1 MAFDGLRILSLES
14 RRSEEMGIL
23 LRKQGGEAFIAPSM
37 REVPIADNPDVFTF
51 YERLRHGDFEMVILL
66 TGVGARAVDTILG
79 PGLFAAEL
87 KKVAVVPRGPKPQAV
102 LREWGVPWAVSA
114 PSPNTWRELLAVT
127 ADRPERR
134 IAVQEYGRPNEDLL
148 AGLRERGCEVTAV
161 RVYQWA
167 LPDAAGRIA
176 YAIFDQGSLT
186 LDLPFTTNFY
196 LIESIL
202 RLRLDLT
209 ADLLGHMFMPALALA
224 IPLAAIIG
232 QLLKQSLKEVMNLD
246 YVTLARTKGY
256 GETHVIL
263 HQALRNAVL
272 PTLTL
277 VGVQFTFLI
286 GGTVIIERLFSYEG
300 LGNMAIEAVINR
312 DLPLIQG
319 IVILFAVI
327 FTAVNLIVDLL
338 YAVLNPRLR
347 HA

>member
-1 MAFDGLRILSLES
+1 
-14 RRSEEMGIL
+14 MGIL

-167 LPDAAGRIA
+167 LPVDTAPLRDAARRVARGEFDVLVLTTSMQLPHLA
-176 YAIFDQGSLT
+176 QMAEEEGVAI
-186 LDLPFTTNFY
+186 PF
-196 LIESIL
+196 
-202 RLRLDLT
+202 R
-209 ADLLGHMFMPALALA
+209 AALNKLA
-224 IPLAAIIG
+224 ICSIGPTTSESLEDMGLRADMEPSIPKMGILVKEAGEQAGDII
-232 QLLKQSLKEVMNLD
+232 
-246 YVTLARTKGY
+246 ARK
-256 GETHVIL
+256 
-263 HQALRNAVL
+263 R
-272 PTLTL
+272 
-277 VGVQFTFLI
+277 GV
-286 GGTVIIERLFSYEG
+286 
-300 LGNMAIEAVINR
+300 
-312 DLPLIQG
+312 
-319 IVILFAVI
+319 
-327 FTAVNLIVDLL
+327 
-338 YAVLNPRLR
+338 
-347 HA
+347 